1 MICFF
6 QITKKLS
13 GPAKGTAQWMTSVGN
28 EIGQVLMSVLTADE
42 GGGLDEMAAGLVERY
57 RRAGVAPPT
66 LLYVDSH
73 CCKEAGDTKLKQR
86 FGGWP
91 DLTIRLDIWHFMRR
105 LAGGVTTDAHQL
117 YPIFMARLSA
127 CIFEWDAG
135 DLAEL
140 RRAKREQ
147 LTQEGWPTLT
157 DTEVDRRITKA
168 ELALHCRRRT
178 RGTDNTIRL
187 LDMLIGELSG
197 PKGKDAMDVPL
208 FDTVR
213 MQHLWQVQKRHVGCI
228 QDPPH
233 VQLYTV
239 TGTVTKGGI
248 PLKTYR
254 CARGSTSLESF
265 HCHLARFIPGL
276 SQQNIPSCHR
286 YFISN

>member
-197 PKGKDAMDVPL
+197 PKGKDAMGVPL

-233 VQLYTV
+233 VQLYTE